1 MSSPILCEDFSY
13 RNMNSFIAGGGMGI
27 FMGMLFGALETP
39 VHAETMTAK
48 QNFLH
53 AARTMS
59 TKSVQMAKTFSVM
72 GAIFAGTEC
81 VFEKVTCYTSFY
93 SILTDYPL
101 SSSSYCLL
109 SIAGSVNVSFVFV
122 LVNSSSICAFLSL
135 DSDFL
140 CR

>member
-1 MSSPILCEDFSY
+1 MK
-13 RNMNSFIAGGGMGI
+13 SFIAGGGMGI

-81 VFEKVTCYTSFY
+81 VFEKVTCFSSFH

-101 SSSSYCLL
+101 TSSSYFLF
-109 SIAGSVNVSFVFV
+109 SVKYRTVRWLCEHFIVFV
-122 LVNSSSICAFLSL
+122 LVTSCSICAFPSL
-135 DSDFL
+135 IVIPCADEGKT
-140 CR
+140 